1 MKKGKL
7 LGMIAMVALLLT
19 GCVDNMPDMTKEQSE
34 LVAEYAAGLLLKY
47 SPNYEYGLA
56 DDEALVEEETLIE
69 ESSME
74 ETSIEEPSTE
84 EATTE
89 VPSEKESSV
98 EEESSVTT
106 EIDIHVGADKTEPDV
121 KYIPINST
129 ETVVLQENPYEVE
142 LADVIEATDLG
153 IRYTYYEICNE
164 YPNGSSNSGFTV
176 QPQKGKKLL
185 VIHFKLEN
193 KSNEALACDLFD
205 SGIRIKVNL
214 NEQGFEKTMSTLLM
228 NDITT
233 YIEDVKAGESADVV
247 TVMEVDAATE
257 EEITSLNLLMECG
270 ANRSALQL
278 K

>member
-69 ESSME
+69 ESSIEESSNE
-74 ETSIEEPSTE
+74 ETSTE
-84 EATTE
+84 EAA
-89 VPSEKESSV
+89 EKESSK

-205 SGIRIKVNL
+205 SGIRMKVNL

-233 YIEDVKAGESADVV
+233 YIEDVKAGESTDVV